1 MKTFIQGV
9 YAPFVRLAAAVSHMS
24 KTKKIFLA
32 IGLGL
37 LTVLITVGI
46 VVVSSG
52 LKMKNALVEA
62 GGHARFALDA
72 LKSQNLPQAKSSLQ
86 AADQSLQTAETQF
99 TALNFLLYSPAR
111 WHYQDGMAAFT
122 VANAAI
128 TAGTT
133 AIEAI
138 EPYAD
143 VIGFQGE
150 GSFTGGTTEDR
161 IVKIVETLDKI
172 NPQLDA
178 VQTQLGIMN
187 EAVAKIN
194 PKRYPYLTLQGQSV
208 PEIIQAVQ
216 QQIQQA
222 ETMLTEIR
230 PGLAVLPEIA
240 GVGQPKRY
248 LVLFQNDAEL
258 RATGGFMTAYAILK
272 VENGKVIP
280 EKSSDIYDL
289 DNKFSQ
295 RISPPDILRK
305 YLNVSRF
312 HLRDMNISPDFRV
325 SMEQFAAYYNELPG
339 EPEIDG
345 VITVDT
351 TVLTDLVE
359 LLGPI
364 TVPGYGQYSA
374 DIDPRCDCPQVF
386 YELEE
391 IADRPTYTIRTDR
404 KAILGPMMQTILK
417 AAFDADKDIWPSL
430 FGMLWNSV
438 EEKHILMYFFNSDY
452 QTAAEILNVAGRI
465 KAYDGDYLHISDSNL
480 GGAKSS
486 LFVNQSVD
494 QEITFANGQVQKTV
508 TITYRNPR
516 KGDNCNL
523 EAGQLCLNGRM
534 PNWTRIYLPKNAT
547 VSEVLGFDAD
557 SVKESEEFDKK
568 VVEGVFIL
576 NPESQVRI
584 KLTYSLPLSGSDYR
598 LLIQKQPGTKNS
610 PHLIHFNNAIEK
622 EFDLATDTEIVLSGK

>member
-1 MKTFIQGV
+1 MKTLFQNGMLRTRQFISKIK
-9 YAPFVRLAAAVSHMS
+9 YMS
-24 KTKKIFLA
+24 PKAKIFTGIGMFLLA
-32 IGLGL
+32 
-37 LTVLITVGI
+37 VLVISGI
-46 VVVSSG
+46 IIVTSG
-52 LKMKNALVEA
+52 LKMKAALLETNT
-62 GGHARFALDA
+62 HARFALDS
-72 LKSQNLPQAKSSLQ
+72 LKGQNLPQAKASLEAGTKSLQ
-86 AADQSLQTAETQF
+86 VAE
-99 TALNFLLYSPAR
+99 AELARLAFLTYSPAH
-111 WHYQDGMAAFT
+111 WHYQDAVVAFT
-122 VANAAI
+122 AAYAGLN
-128 TAGTT
+128 AGTT

-143 VIGFQGE
+143 IIGFQGE

-161 IVKIVETLDKI
+161 IVKIIETLDKI

-187 EAVAKIN
+187 QAVSQIN
-194 PKRYPYLTLQGQSV
+194 PKRYPYIKLQGQSV
-208 PEIIQAVQ
+208 ADIIGEIQT
-216 QQIQQA
+216 QIQKA
-222 ETMLTEIR
+222 DTMLMEIR
-230 PGLAVLPEIA
+230 PALNVLPEIA
-240 GVGQPKRY
+240 GVGQSKQY
-248 LVLFQNDAEL
+248 LILFQNDAEL
-258 RATGGFMTAYAILK
+258 RATGGFMTAFAILK

-289 DNKFSQ
+289 DNKFTQ
-295 RISPPDILRK
+295 RIPPPDILRK

-312 HLRDMNISPDFRV
+312 HLRDMNISPDFKI

-351 TVLTDLVE
+351 TVLTDLVD

-374 DIDPRCDCPQVF
+374 EIDPRCDCPQVF

-404 KAILGPMMQTILK
+404 KAILGPMMQTILN

-430 FGMLWNSV
+430 FGMLWNSL

-452 QTAAEILNVAGRI
+452 QTAAEILNMAGRI
-465 KAYDGDYLHISDSNL
+465 KTFDGDYIHINDSNL

-494 QEITFANGQVQKTV
+494 QEIAFANGTVQKTV

-534 PNWTRIYLPKNAT
+534 PNWTRIYLPKDA
-547 VSEVLGFDAD
+547 VISEVLGFDAD

-584 KLTYSLPLSGSDYR
+584 KLTYSLPLTGSEYR

-610 PHLIHFNNAIEK
+610 PHLIHFNNTIEK
-622 EFDLATDTEIVLSGK
+622 EFELATDTEITFPGN